1 MGVSKHDEAH
11 TYTNTSG
18 GGCFGF
24 DLRTSLAFATARGTL
39 IDLMLGFLYMGCF
52 LEVSI
57 GNGQW
62 PHLGLTLRPHVGL
75 CSTWDVSTKYPWTRA
90 SGLI

>member
-1 MGVSKHDEAH
+1 LA
-11 TYTNTSG
+11 
-18 GGCFGF
+18 F
-24 DLRTSLAFATARGTL
+24 DLCTSLAFATVRGTL

-75 CSTWDVSTKYPWTRA
+75 CSTWDVSTKYPWERA